1 MTITGL
7 LTYRATMLGPHLA
20 PSAQEEAEARLK
32 KKSSDMKGKGIKE
45 KLYFLFTG
53 CIMYDR
59 PARCNINV

>member
-1 MTITGL
+1 MTMTGL

-45 KLYFLFTG
+45 K
-53 CIMYDR
+53 
-59 PARCNINV
+59 